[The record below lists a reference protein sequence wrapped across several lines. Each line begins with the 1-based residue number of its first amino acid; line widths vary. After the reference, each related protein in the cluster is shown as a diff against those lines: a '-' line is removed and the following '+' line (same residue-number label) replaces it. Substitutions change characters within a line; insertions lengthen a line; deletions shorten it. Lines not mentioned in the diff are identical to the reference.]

1 MFLFESFKERD
12 EAQEVNDEV
21 KHIDVK
27 ERVGIG
33 SIYCPPAKVNF
44 AFFLPYSPSN
54 HATLRM
60 HRGKGGR
67 RGARNP
73 RVERLIRS
81 GSSQPQDLIFNPGKR
96 LAASS
101 ATIRAVTAFVKSGR

>member
-33 SIYCPPAKVNF
+33 SIYCAPAKVNF
-44 AFFLPYSPSN
+44 AFFFPKAPQ
-54 HATLRM
+54 TMPPLRM
-60 HRGKGGR
+60 HRRKGER

-101 ATIRAVTAFVKSGR
+101 ATMRAVTAFVKSGR